1 MTCLNTLQKLVLS
14 LLFIRSVDAIAL
26 LDAFLITWIIS
37 SRLSSPTII
46 PLAQKHKK
54 KSHKNEYQETTW
66 ETSHDFTFQ
75 KYLHNMTSSLCLW
88 KLETSTPFNYWAPKV
103 EESLQVQNLNR
114 SEKSSKPEN
123 AQFNRVASH
132 RHCLLCI
139 KRKRNLTNS
148 TKNYSPPT
156 SKPH

>member
-123 AQFNRVASH
+123 ALSLIEWPVIDIVCYAS
-132 RHCLLCI
+132 
-139 KRKRNLTNS
+139 KESVT
-148 TKNYSPPT
+148 
-156 SKPH
+156 